1 MSFITLDFETYYDKD
16 LGFRTQTNEE
26 YLNDPRFEVIGV
38 GIKVDDNPTK
48 WVTEDIAGELA
59 QIDWGNSALLCHN
72 MMFDGAILAWKYGI
86 VPAMYFDTLC
96 MARAIHGVDAGGSLA
111 ALAERYNLGKKG
123 TEVVDALGKRR
134 QDFTPEELAAY
145 GRYCVNDVELTFKLF
160 NVLLS
165 DYFPQDELDLIDM
178 TLRMYTQPILHVND
192 ALLVERL
199 EEIKNEKFALLNGLQ
214 SQLGCDNVDDV
225 RKKLASNPQFAEVLK
240 KFGIEPPM
248 KTSLTTGKETYA
260 LAKNDEGFIALQEHD
275 DPFIQQL
282 CAVRL
287 GTKSTIEESR
297 IDRFIGIGSRN
308 RGRLP
313 IPLKYYGAHT
323 GRWSGLDA
331 VNLQNLP
338 SRDKKKKTL
347 KNSIMAPPGHYVINC
362 DSSQIE
368 ARVLAWLAG
377 QDDVTAQFRANKDV
391 YSIFA
396 SKIYDRDISKA
407 NPVERFVGKT
417 CILGLG
423 YGTGAAKLRHT
434 LKTQPPGADLS
445 EDECKRI
452 VNVYR
457 QENDKIPELWREC
470 DRVLEDLLSWP
481 ANKQP
486 YSIGQHEVVWATPNG
501 IRLPN
506 GLYIRYPKLR
516 LNEGKYVY
524 SSRKGVQ
531 SIWGGAVVE
540 NIVQALA
547 RIIVGQQMLRLRD
560 TYRPV
565 LTVHDAAVVVVEDT
579 QLQDALAFI
588 TETMSTPPDWAT
600 GLPVACEAKY
610 GESYGEC

>member
-59 QIDWGNSALLCHN
+59 QIDWGSSALLCHN

-123 TEVVDALGKRR
+123 TEVVDAFGKRR
-134 QDFTPEELAAY
+134 QGFTPEELAAY

-160 NVLLS
+160 STLLS

-192 ALLVERL
+192 ALLVQRL
-199 EEIKNEKFALLNGLQ
+199 DEIKDEKFALLNGLQ
-214 SQLGCDNVDDV
+214 AQLGCDNVEDV

-297 IDRFIGIGSRN
+297 IDRFIGIGARN

-323 GRWSGLDA
+323 GRWSGCLVD
-331 VNLQNLP
+331 
-338 SRDKKKKTL
+338 DTE
-347 KNSIMAPPGHYVINC
+347 VIVYHP
-362 DSSQIE
+362 DTG
-368 ARVLAWLAG
+368 VL
-377 QDDVTAQFRANKDV
+377 
-391 YSIFA
+391 
-396 SKIYDRDISKA
+396 
-407 NPVERFVGKT
+407 
-417 CILGLG
+417 
-423 YGTGAAKLRHT
+423 H
-434 LKTQPPGADLS
+434 
-445 EDECKRI
+445 KRI
-452 VNVYR
+452 V
-457 QENDKIPELWREC
+457 D
-470 DRVLEDLLSWP
+470 VLADDL
-481 ANKQP
+481 
-486 YSIGQHEVVWATPNG
+486 VWD
-501 IRLPN
+501 
-506 GLYIRYPKLR
+506 GLEFVPH
-516 LNEGKYVY
+516 
-524 SSRKGVQ
+524 KGVKF
-531 SIWGGAVVE
+531 SGFAEVITWDGITGTEDHAVYTDSGQISLREAMQGNHAIEV
-540 NIVQALA
+540 A
-547 RIIVGQQMLRLRD
+547 RSPEACDV
-560 TYRPV
+560 
-565 LTVHDAAVVVVEDT
+565 DAAWQHFYDHKTED
-579 QLQDALAFI
+579 F
-588 TETMSTPPDWAT
+588 M
-600 GLPVACEAKY
+600 
-610 GESYGEC
+610 